1 MFEKNIEH
9 IEFYCIFKLILI
21 NTTREVEVRIIS
33 SFIMM
38 DSVKPKNHK
47 PLYCIIYPVNQDQCE
62 RHDSTKNKFNYNH
75 SKLEQKFLPNLS
87 ITLYIL

>member
-33 SFIMM
+33 S
-38 DSVKPKNHK
+38 
-47 PLYCIIYPVNQDQCE
+47 YPTYLSPYTYYKL
-62 RHDSTKNKFNYNH
+62 R
-75 SKLEQKFLPNLS
+75 SK
-87 ITLYIL
+87 YILPSADSKPSNTPSLIQTAHTRKPNPH